1 MTDSIDLDE
10 LDVQEETK
18 ERKRGDWFWKGDGGP
33 DEEPDAPVADAETA
47 TASPVPP
54 DRVPRVPREN
64 EDKPVGIPR
73 EAGGGGGT
81 TAESREGKR
90 ALTGA
95 PAHGDAPTARMT
107 TAFTY
112 RALSSVDVPA
122 AAVADSKNWGDYVG
136 IVGDVPAHVIHKFQ
150 RDHTIDADFFNGAG
164 TEAAERLAEI
174 DEHSMFHAER
184 MVVIGYPDEEPLAEA
199 AGWEFVPIA
208 EAAAKADWTLEE
220 A

>member
-1 MTDSIDLDE
+1 MTDTIDLDE
-10 LDVQEETK
+10 IDVQEETT
-18 ERKRGDWFWKGDGGP
+18 ERKRGDWFWKGEGDP
-33 DEEPDAPVADAETA
+33 ADEPAAVADAESETD
-47 TASPVPP
+47 SPVAEN
-54 DRVPRVPREN
+54 RVPRVPREN

-73 EAGGGGGT
+73 ESGGGGGT

-90 ALTGA
+90 ALAGA
-95 PAHGDAPTARMT
+95 PAHGDTPTARMT

-122 AAVADSKNWGDYVG
+122 AAVADSKNWGEYVG
-136 IVGDVPAHVIHKFQ
+136 IVGDVPAHVIQKFQ

-164 TEAAERLAEI
+164 TEAAERLASI

-184 MVVIGYPDEEPLAEA
+184 MVVIGYPEEESIAEA
-199 AGWEFVPIA
+199 AGWEFIPIA

-220 A
+220 SG